1 MKKPIPIIG
10 QTYYY
15 FDDGKIKLSRRGE
28 VVITEV
34 IPFEKIDE
42 DTLNYWKE
50 EVEACVW
57 LYAQKT
63 DFFVKAESTFSDG
76 SIRTM
81 IFVRTIDNDW
91 FSLGWIGSR
100 LDIDG
105 SLNDTLKEKD
115 KEFQQG
121 LVDSLKHNTP
131 MKRVHLGKVKYTHL
145 EFNNASI
152 YTILLA
158 LVQDSSIDEV
168 CRVLEEVKKDWKE
181 N

>member
-1 MKKPIPIIG
+1 MKETIPVVG
-10 QTYYY
+10 KTYHY
-15 FDDGKIKLSRRGE
+15 FDDGKIKVSRRGE
-28 VVITEV
+28 VVVREV
-34 IPFEKIDE
+34 IPFKDIDQE
-42 DTLNYWKE
+42 TLNYWQE
-50 EVEACVW
+50 ELEQCDR

-63 DFFVKAESTFSDG
+63 DFFVKAETTFSDG

-115 KEFQQG
+115 KEFQQK
-121 LVDSLKHNTP
+121 LVDSLKNNTP
-131 MKRVHLGKVKYTHL
+131 MKRVDFGKVKYTHV

-158 LVQDSSIDEV
+158 LVQDSSIEEV
-168 CRVLEEVKKDWKE
+168 CRALEEVKKDWKE

>member
-1 MKKPIPIIG
+1 MKNPIPIIG
-10 QTYYY
+10 QTYHY
-15 FDDGKIKLSRRGE
+15 FDDGKIKVSRRGE
-28 VVITEV
+28 VRITEV
-34 IPFEKIDE
+34 IPFKDIDQE
-42 DTLNYWKE
+42 TLNYWKE
-50 EVEACVW
+50 EVESCVW

-63 DFFVKAESTFSDG
+63 DFFVKAETTFSDG

-81 IFVRTIDNDW
+81 IFVRTIDDDW

-121 LVDSLKHNTP
+121 LVDK
-131 MKRVHLGKVKYTHL
+131 
-145 EFNNASI
+145 FNKDLRFNDASI

-158 LVQDSSIDEV
+158 LVQDSSMEEV

>member
-1 MKKPIPIIG
+1 MNETIPILG
-10 QTYYY
+10 QTYHY
-15 FDDGKIKLSRRGE
+15 FDDGKIKVSRRAE

-42 DTLNYWKE
+42 YTLDYWQE
-50 EVEACVW
+50 EVEECDW
-57 LYAQKT
+57 LYAPKT
-63 DFFVKAESTFSDG
+63 DFFVKAESTLFDSPYNE
-76 SIRTM
+76 I
-81 IFVRTIDNDW
+81 IFVRTIDDDW
-91 FSLGWIGSR
+91 FSFGFRAGR

-105 SLNDTLKEKD
+105 SLNDTLKD

-121 LVDSLKHNTP
+121 LVDSLKNNTR
-131 MKRVHLGKVKYTHL
+131 MKRVDFGKVKYTHV

-158 LVQDSSIDEV
+158 LVQDSSMEEV
-168 CRVLEEVKKDWKE
+168 CRALEEVKKDWKE

>member
-1 MKKPIPIIG
+1 MKEAIPIIG
-10 QTYYY
+10 KTYHY

-34 IPFEKIDE
+34 IPFKDIDQ

-50 EVEACVW
+50 EVEECDW
-57 LYAQKT
+57 LYAPNT
-63 DFFVKAESTFSDG
+63 DFFVKSELTLSDG
-76 SIRTM
+76 SIRTV

-91 FSLGWIGSR
+91 FSLGLRAGR

-105 SLNDTLKEKD
+105 SLNDTLKD

-121 LVDSLKHNTP
+121 LVDK
-131 MKRVHLGKVKYTHL
+131 
-145 EFNNASI
+145 FNKDLRFNDASI

-158 LVQDSSIDEV
+158 LVQDSSIEEV